1 MICIYKMEEK
11 IMVLNWFTMKF
22 IDWYITGEMLQK
34 HLRLIE
40 KFMYVACD
48 ANWGD

>member
-1 MICIYKMEEK
+1 
-11 IMVLNWFTMKF
+11 
-22 IDWYITGEMLQK
+22 MLQK

-48 ANWGD
+48 ANWGDWIS